1 MTTATTANEDS
12 QECPTAAGAW
22 AAEEARRQAMV
33 DGKLLTLA
41 DLLSD
46 TLAYTHSTG
55 LQDSK
60 QSYLHKL
67 SSGALRYEALEFV
80 APVIRVLGPVAL
92 VSAVMKA
99 TVQRGGSQR
108 DVASSYLAVW
118 ENTPAGW
125 KLQAVQATPLAAT
138 A

>member
-1 MTTATTANEDS
+1 MSSPIEDS
-12 QECPTAAGAW
+12 PAAAGAR
-22 AAEEARRQAMV
+22 AAEEARRQAML
-33 DGKLLTLA
+33 DGRLSMLA

-55 LQDSK
+55 VQDSK
-60 QSYLHKL
+60 QSYLEQL

-99 TVQRGGSQR
+99 TVQRGGSRR

-125 KLQAVQATPLAAT
+125 KLQALQATPLAA
-138 A
+138 AA

>member
-1 MTTATTANEDS
+1 MTTANEDS
-12 QECPTAAGAW
+12 PAAAGAR
-22 AAEEARRQAMV
+22 AAEEVRRQAML
-33 DGKLLTLA
+33 DGKLAVLA

-46 TLAYTHSTG
+46 TLAYTHSMG
-55 LQDSK
+55 VQDSK
-60 QSYLHKL
+60 QSYLQQL

-99 TVQRGGSQR
+99 TVQRGGSRR

-125 KLQAVQATPLAAT
+125 KLQAVQATPLAA
-138 A
+138 AA

>member
-12 QECPTAAGAW
+12 QDSPAAAGIR
-22 AAEEARRQAMV
+22 AAEEARRQAMLN
-33 DGKLLTLA
+33 DKLATLA

-67 SSGALRYEALEFV
+67 SSGALRYESLEFV

-99 TVQRGGSQR
+99 TVQRGSSRR

-125 KLQAVQATPLAAT
+125 KLQALQATPLPAA

>member
-1 MTTATTANEDS
+1 MSSPIEDS
-12 QECPTAAGAW
+12 PAAAGAR
-22 AAEEARRQAMV
+22 AAEEARRQAML
-33 DGKLLTLA
+33 DGRLAVLA
-41 DLLSD
+41 DLLAD
-46 TLAYTHSTG
+46 ALAYTHSTG
-55 LQDSK
+55 VQDSK
-60 QSYLHKL
+60 QSYLQQL

-99 TVQRGGSQR
+99 TVQRGGSRR

-125 KLQAVQATPLAAT
+125 KLQALQATPLAA
-138 A
+138 AA

>member
-1 MTTATTANEDS
+1 MTTANEDS
-12 QECPTAAGAW
+12 PAAAGAR
-22 AAEEARRQAMV
+22 AVEEARRQAML
-33 DGKLLTLA
+33 DGNLLTLA

-60 QSYLHKL
+60 QSYLQQL

-99 TVQRGGSQR
+99 TVQRGGSRR

-125 KLQAVQATPLAAT
+125 KLQALQATPLAA
-138 A
+138 AA

>member
-1 MTTATTANEDS
+1 MSSPIEDS
-12 QECPTAAGAW
+12 PAAAGAW
-22 AAEEARRQAMV
+22 AAEEARRRAML
-33 DGKLLTLA
+33 DGRLTMLA
-41 DLLSD
+41 DLLAD
-46 TLAYTHSTG
+46 ALAYTHSTG
-55 LQDSK
+55 AQDSK
-60 QSYLHKL
+60 QSYLQQL

-99 TVQRGGSQR
+99 TVQRGGSRR

-118 ENTPAGW
+118 EKMPAGW
-125 KLQAVQATPLAAT
+125 KLQALQATPLAAE

>member
-1 MTTATTANEDS
+1 MTTANEDS
-12 QECPTAAGAW
+12 PAAAGAR
-22 AAEEARRQAMV
+22 AVEEARRQAML

-55 LQDSK
+55 VQDSK
-60 QSYLHKL
+60 QSYLEQL

-92 VSAVMKA
+92 VSALMKA
-99 TVQRGGSQR
+99 TVQRGGNRR

-118 ENTPAGW
+118 ESTPAGW
-125 KLQAVQATPLAAT
+125 KLQAVQATPLAA
-138 A
+138 AA

>member
-1 MTTATTANEDS
+1 MSSPIEDS
-12 QECPTAAGAW
+12 PAAAGAR

-33 DGKLLTLA
+33 AGKLLTLA

-60 QSYLHKL
+60 QSYLEQL

-99 TVQRGGSQR
+99 TVQRGGSRR
-108 DVASSYLAVW
+108 DVASNYLAVW

-125 KLQAVQATPLAAT
+125 KLQALQATPLAA
-138 A
+138 AA

>member
-1 MTTATTANEDS
+1 MSSPIEDS
-12 QECPTAAGAW
+12 PATAGAR
-22 AAEEARRQAMV
+22 AAEEARRQAML
-33 DGKLLTLA
+33 DGRLAVLA
-41 DLLSD
+41 DLLADALS
-46 TLAYTHSTG
+46 YTHSTG
-55 LQDSK
+55 VQDSK
-60 QSYLHKL
+60 QSYLQQL

-99 TVQRGGSQR
+99 TVQRGGSRR

-125 KLQAVQATPLAAT
+125 KLQALQATPLAA
-138 A
+138 AA